1 MTGLE
6 NTVADSNMPPLE
18 LTVIVAA
25 TSKMGIGRA
34 GTLPWT
40 GLKKEMA
47 YFARV
52 TKRANLGVRFFL
64 PRQWRN
70 IGFETYDGQSE
81 NLVIMG
87 RKTWD
92 SIPPRFRPLKDRVN
106 VVVTRGTEPEPS
118 DKIVRVGSFES
129 AIKFAREDLT
139 RRTFVI
145 GGAQIYKEALQRE
158 ETKRILLTRVLSD
171 FECDTF
177 FPVPLNEDGKS
188 EGEGWERKSK
198 EELDQW
204 VGEAVAD
211 GVQEENG
218 TRYVFEMWERP

>member
-1 MTGLE
+1 
-6 NTVADSNMPPLE
+6 
-18 LTVIVAA
+18 
-25 TSKMGIGRA
+25 
-34 GTLPWT
+34 
-40 GLKKEMA
+40 
-47 YFARV
+47 
-52 TKRANLGVRFFL
+52 
-64 PRQWRN
+64 
-70 IGFETYDGQSE
+70 
-81 NLVIMG
+81 MG

-118 DKIVRVGSFES
+118 DKIVRAGSFES